1 MNAVTTGLAK
11 AKYDSKNQQ
20 VKVVFD
26 GWGTRENFQETLD
39 IILEVGLINRTNK
52 WLLNF
57 DEFKGLKQD
66 FIVYVL
72 IQWMKDAYEKMI
84 SYGVKGKSELSIIS
98 KSNLRKFS
106 VATKKAKNNYLIPS
120 WITLRVYQQE
130 SKLLVRPSIKSL
142 DLEVITFEDSPING

>member
-1 MNAVTTGLAK
+1 
-11 AKYDSKNQQ
+11 
-20 VKVVFD
+20 
-26 GWGTRENFQETLD
+26 
-39 IILEVGLINRTNK
+39 LINRTNK